1 MKLYTRELIL
11 YFADQLI
18 QSTREMMHR
27 QGNKFD
33 VSAKYLVKVK
43 NNQ

>member
-18 QSTREMMHR
+18 KSTRKMMHR
-27 QGNKFD
+27 QGDKFD
-33 VSAKYLVKVK
+33 VSAK
-43 NNQ
+43 